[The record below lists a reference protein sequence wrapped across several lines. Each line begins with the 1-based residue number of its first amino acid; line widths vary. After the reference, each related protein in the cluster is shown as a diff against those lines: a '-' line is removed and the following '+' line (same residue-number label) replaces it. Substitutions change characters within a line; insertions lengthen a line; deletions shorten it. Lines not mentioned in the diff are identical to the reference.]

1 MINPSKKGE
10 ALNSPVERANEL
22 NDPQFQNTQGYFNYD
37 LTHSEYITPLF
48 GKITPSMHLDTV
60 PADRVVFHEDV
71 KTILNRIDGNFL
83 NTINQYSDSFFVSLR
98 SVFPTNYEKLIPNP
112 LKGDDLPN
120 SALPMVPLAAFIMDY
135 IRGDFDV
142 WIEGSKYNLR
152 ECWRNVVQ
160 IAPLEGEGFSATNL
174 EVSYIL
180 GRLLLLATVLS
191 RGELLDYLGIQFDY
205 NTINSRVSSVFQ
217 EKIDKFFEQLYLARE
232 TYLYGLDGNRYFYG
246 IEINT
251 TDNAF
256 DPSLVKRQFRCNTK
270 EEWRQAI
277 SDCFEAGL
285 MPSLTNIGNDWSDSS
300 NAGICQATN
309 ELGSI
314 ITQIFGSYEL
324 LDVDSYLTKLDASG
338 EIDLHDGGHINIG
351 KVLAYQQIVAQY
363 YTNDRIDNIFSSEL
377 YMQLLRGVMYPSSD
391 GLFTKEPVFDYN
403 GVATEYDYISAGGF
417 WASLISNEIA
427 GKANRQFIWMTLMML
442 LRRSLRY
449 GDYFSTARIDML
461 AVSDQ
466 LNIAT
471 TGSMVSPVDITKGL
485 LMQRYLN
492 AANYIGQGFF
502 DDRITGNVEL
512 YWQYTTDL
520 LMQNQGIPTS
530 SGFSSFA
537 WRNVGDMENIGW
549 EFNLNGNQ
557 IIKVGKF
564 GMDFNIT
571 FANNRNEV
579 TRMDE
584 TCLTSLNHEWDRN
597 NGSYLSRVE
606 LNHALGSI
614 YGFRY
619 KGVYQYTEYSAEE
632 VPGVSGPNAP
642 VARDKDGVAILD
654 ENQMTKPMMFC
665 AGTTNYEFRGGDAIY
680 DDVNHDG
687 SIDELDIVYLGSS
700 LPKFTGG
707 FGFKLKWGR
716 LSWNNQFNFR
726 YGNKVVN
733 KARMNAENMY
743 SNNNQSRAVNWRW
756 RVEGDITS
764 VPRALRQY
772 GYNWLGSDRF
782 VEDGSFIRLNYTQLN
797 YSFDPKVVKQLGINR
812 LSLYL
817 SANNL
822 FCLTKYSG
830 ADPEVG
836 YGGMGVSTDNAQT
849 PRAKSFTAGVTVQF

>member
-427 GKANRQFIWMTLMML
+427 GKANRQFIWMTLMLL
-442 LRRSLRY
+442 LRHSLRY
-449 GDYFSTARIDML
+449 GDYFSASRVDML
-461 AVSDQ
+461 GVSEQ
-466 LNIAT
+466 LNITT
-471 TGSMVSPVDITKGL
+471 TGSMVSPIDITKGL

-492 AANYIGQGFF
+492 AANYIGQGFLQYMSSEYGVKPSDTGVIPRFISHRKVVLNNQITNNTADEQGKQTTNLVGYTDSGAF
-502 DDRITGNVEL
+502 DCFIDDFGYLLTL
-512 YWQYTTDL
+512 QSYDL
-520 LMQNQGIPTS
+520 LPIYKSGIENTYYFADRFDYFNPMLQGIGDQQIRMSELIGNPASYNTGFGWTS
-530 SGFSSFA
+530 
-537 WRNVGDMENIGW
+537 RNSEYKYKLSKAHGAFVNS
-549 EFNLNGNQ
+549 LNGFCLAYPLDNYFNSLRPAELK
-557 IIKVGKF
+557 IDS
-564 GMDFNIT
+564 DFI
-571 FANNRNEV
+571 R
-579 TRMDE
+579 DK
-584 TCLTSLNHEWDRN
+584 
-597 NGSYLSRVE
+597 
-606 LNHALGSI
+606 SI
-614 YGFRY
+614 YLDPIISHN
-619 KGVYQYTEYSAEE
+619 T
-632 VPGVSGPNAP
+632 
-642 VARDKDGVAILD
+642 DGVA
-654 ENQMTKPMMFC
+654 
-665 AGTTNYEFRGGDAIY
+665 
-680 DDVNHDG
+680 
-687 SIDELDIVYLGSS
+687 
-700 LPKFTGG
+700 
-707 FGFKLKWGR
+707 
-716 LSWNNQFNFR
+716 
-726 YGNKVVN
+726 
-733 KARMNAENMY
+733 
-743 SNNNQSRAVNWRW
+743 
-756 RVEGDITS
+756 
-764 VPRALRQY
+764 
-772 GYNWLGSDRF
+772 
-782 VEDGSFIRLNYTQLN
+782 
-797 YSFDPKVVKQLGINR
+797 
-812 LSLYL
+812 
-817 SANNL
+817 
-822 FCLTKYSG
+822 
-830 ADPEVG
+830 
-836 YGGMGVSTDNAQT
+836 
-849 PRAKSFTAGVTVQF
+849 